1 MSANTE
7 QLIAALETDI
17 TTLSTANSALEILQ
31 LITNIR
37 RIHSANNV
45 YPSTDDLPT
54 ANAYFKGMTAYA
66 LANSSLVICN
76 GDSWNSIFSNT
87 APSGAGG
94 ALPWTFP
101 GSNYGYAQSG
111 NARDRFSFAS
121 DGNATNV
128 GTIIGYS
135 GMASQSS
142 ADNGYSTGGGNNTIQ
157 KFPFASDTDASADTG
172 ANLQNSQKFA
182 SGQSSTDYGYSSGA
196 YPGNTT
202 LNKFS
207 FASDTDAT
215 SGGNL
220 YASINGHYN
229 AGHSSSE
236 YGYTSGGP
244 SYTSSVR
251 KFPFASDTGESNVLA
266 LTYGLYRL
274 VGQSSADN
282 GYASGGQ
289 SPGSNNWRDYIQKFP
304 FASDTNA
311 TDVGNL
317 TVARRE
323 TMSGQSS
330 TDYGYTSGGGNP
342 SNTNVIDKFP
352 YASDGN
358 ATDVGDLSSTSNGN
372 AGHQY

>member
-1 MSANTE
+1 MPINVSN
-7 QLIAALETDI
+7 LIEL
-17 TTLSTANSALEILQ
+17 L
-31 LITNIR
+31 
-37 RIHSANNV
+37 
-45 YPSTDDLPT
+45 
-54 ANAYFKGMTAYA
+54 NAKLAS
-66 LANSSLVICN
+66 ANSSTTRVEKSHLTKTADYVN
-76 GDSWNSIFSNT
+76 DARNALHYPSVGDLPSANVSNAGMFAMTTNSNSNT
-87 APSGAGG
+87 YYWSTGESWLEITPEAAG
-94 ALPWTFP
+94 ALPWSFP

-111 NARDRFSFAS
+111 SVRDRFSFAS

-142 ADNGYSTGGGNNTIQ
+142 ADNGYSTGGGNDTIQ

-172 ANLQNSQKFA
+172 ANLQSSQKFA

-202 LNKFS
+202 LNKFT

-215 SGGNL
+215 SGGDL